1 MTIREME
8 KRDLAHILDWWN
20 RVYVWD
26 TRDAGRFKQTIFGDP
41 NYQPEGTLVA
51 CDGDKLTG
59 FVSCVYREGTRGRDG
74 KGTEQNIQNAYLK
87 GVLYED
93 EGTGRKLIGRAEAFA
108 REAGKALI
116 RVVVYGGGA
125 YFFPGIDLRYP
136 ETISF
141 FERAGY
147 EQTQVA
153 RDVGLDLEDYR
164 PGEEPYQKAQWEKL
178 RSEGI
183 EVVQYRPELLPQ
195 MVPFVERVKLP
206 QWFGEEWERGW
217 QNPRNTVVAMRG
229 DEILGFS
236 SYSPA
241 RPPETVGGFGSIGTL
256 PEERG
261 KGVGTCM
268 MDVCM
273 ARLKEAG
280 TKRTIARWANTPF
293 YLKSGWTVTR
303 EFAVFEKR
311 L

>member
-1 MTIREME
+1 MTVRKME
-8 KRDLAHILDWWN
+8 KPDIDEVLVRWN
-20 RVYVWD
+20 QVYVWD
-26 TRDAGRFKQTIFGDP
+26 TRDAGPFDRTIFGDP
-41 NYQPEGTLVA
+41 NYEPGGTLVA
-51 CDGDKLTG
+51 CDGDTITG
-59 FVSCVYREGTRGRDG
+59 FVSCVYREGPKGRDG
-74 KGTEQNIQNAYLK
+74 KGTEQNIANAYLK
-87 GVLYED
+87 GVFYDD
-93 EGTGRKLIGRAEAFA
+93 EETGRELLGRAEAFV
-108 REAGKALI
+108 RAGGKSLI

-136 ETISF
+136 EVISF

-153 RDVGLDLEDYR
+153 RDVGLDLEDYT
-164 PGEEPYQKAQWEKL
+164 PGEGPYQKAQWE
-178 RSEGI
+178 RMRNEGI

-195 MVPFVERVKLP
+195 MVPFVERVQLP
-206 QWFGEEWERGW
+206 QWFGEGWERGW
-217 QNPRNTVVAMRG
+217 QKPRNTVVAVRG

-241 RPPETVGGFGSIGTL
+241 VPPETIGGFGSIGTL

-261 KGVGTCM
+261 KGIGTCM

-280 TKRTIARWANTPF
+280 TKRTIAKWANTPF
-293 YLKSGWTVTR
+293 YFKSGWEVSR

-311 L
+311 I